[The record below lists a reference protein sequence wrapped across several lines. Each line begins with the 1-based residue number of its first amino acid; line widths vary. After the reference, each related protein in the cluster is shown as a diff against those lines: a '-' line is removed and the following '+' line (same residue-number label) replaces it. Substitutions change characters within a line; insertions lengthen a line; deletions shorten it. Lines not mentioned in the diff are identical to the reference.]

1 MRIEKDGRFME
12 ISELVND
19 KKSFVLSI
27 SEGSTDGTERTTWK
41 LRGIVTKELLKTI
54 QRALQLEQ
62 ENETQALKEDP
73 QS

>member
-12 ISELVND
+12 ISELFND

-27 SEGSTDGTERTTWK
+27 SEGSTDGTERTIWK
-41 LRGIVTKELLKTI
+41 LRSNVTKELLKVI

-62 ENETQALKEDP
+62 ENETQTLKEDP
-73 QS
+73 QP